1 MDHSTQSSLSDAGA
15 FDHGSCHRERL
26 HCPPQPGWQGR
37 LELGFGRRGDQTV
50 LVRNRHRGPLQVQK
64 ALYPEGRDICHIA
77 VLHPPGGVAAG
88 DVLCV
93 DASLEDGSRALITT
107 PGATKW
113 YRSEGERAQQQVRV
127 ALEGDAILEWL
138 PRESILFD
146 GANVSLELDVDMS
159 AHATYFGWDIFS
171 FGRRASGESWRRG
184 TLRMRTSIRRA
195 GRPLWSE
202 AANIDAQSEFAQSL
216 AGPSGFTVCGTFMV
230 AACDL
235 DAAQLSACRDVA
247 PPLAESMVGITR
259 VPGVMIARY
268 LGDSTE
274 DALRWF
280 TRVWAVLRPALLG
293 KVVCP
298 PRVWA
303 C

>member
-1 MDHSTQSSLSDAGA
+1 MLLRHPVCVQRT
-15 FDHGSCHRERL
+15 
-26 HCPPQPGWQGR
+26 GWQGH
-37 LELGFGRRGDQTV
+37 LELGFGRREDRTV
-50 LVRNRHRGPLQVQK
+50 LIRNRHRGPLQVQK
-64 ALYPEGRDICHIA
+64 ALYPEGGDVCHIA

-93 DASLEDGSRALITT
+93 NASLGDGSRALITT

-113 YRSEGERAQQQVRV
+113 YRSEGDRAQHQVRI

-138 PRESILFD
+138 PRENIVFD
-146 GANVSLELDVDMS
+146 GANISLELDVDMS
-159 AHATYFGWDIFS
+159 AHAKYFGWDIFG

-184 TLRMRTSIRRA
+184 TFRIRTSIRRA
-195 GRPLWSE
+195 GRALWSE
-202 AANIDAQSEFAQSL
+202 VANIDALSGFAESL
-216 AGPSGFTVCGTFMV
+216 AGLSGFTVCGTFVV
-230 AACDL
+230 AGFDI
-235 DAAQLSACRDVA
+235 DATRLSACRDVA
-247 PPLAESMVGITR
+247 PPLAISSVSRRPMVAITQ
-259 VPGVMIARY
+259 VPGVLIARY

-274 DALRWF
+274 DASRWF
-280 TRVWAVLRPALLG
+280 TGLWATLRPALTG